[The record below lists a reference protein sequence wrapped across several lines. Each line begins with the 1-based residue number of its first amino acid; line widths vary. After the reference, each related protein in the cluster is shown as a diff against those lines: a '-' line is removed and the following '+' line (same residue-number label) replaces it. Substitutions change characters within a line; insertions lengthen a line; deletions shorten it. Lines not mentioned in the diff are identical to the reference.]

1 MCLKNL
7 SWMLQ
12 DLIGPWTP
20 FPMNGILGNNFI
32 AYKNPC
38 LSALLLWICFGE
50 RKNWNFDQSTNVS
63 LHFHLSSDSI
73 AESRYI
79 TNCDFE
85 LQIRYDI
92 GGIERNCILHL
103 RNYVLIL
110 NNWGPATLLYFLP
123 TGSKCDAILVITM
136 TNIFL
141 ARYSTPRSFSS
152 HLAKVRAF
160 SFHLILRVFIAFI

>member
-1 MCLKNL
+1 MSLGAVAMDMFWREKELKFWSINECLFTL
-7 SWMLQ
+7 
-12 DLIGPWTP
+12 P
-20 FPMNGILGNNFI
+20 FIL
-32 AYKNPC
+32 
-38 LSALLLWICFGE
+38 
-50 RKNWNFDQSTNVS
+50 
-63 LHFHLSSDSI
+63 SI